1 MNTCLQFAELLQ
13 AFFTDRLMHQRQA
26 SPNTIASY
34 RDTFRLL
41 LQFAQQQIGK
51 PPTKLTMEVLEP
63 AVVGAFLNYLEK
75 DRGICARS
83 RNVRL
88 AAIHSFFRFVAFT
101 EPCFAALAQRVLA
114 IPNKRFDRRPIEY
127 LTRPEIEALLSA
139 PNRATWGGR
148 RDYTLLLVAAQTGL
162 RISEL
167 IGLRCDDVVPGAGGS
182 VRCQG
187 KGRKERSTP
196 LRKDVVIALRGWM
209 RERLGGPA
217 DPLFPSARGGP
228 LSRDGAERVLAKHV
242 ANAGRQCPTLAK
254 KRVSMHVLRHSVAM
268 DLLQQGV
275 DRSVIALW
283 LGHESIESTEVY
295 LHASMAMK
303 EKALAKATSS
313 KTRNRRYRPADR
325 LLAFLKSL

>member
-1 MNTCLQFAELLQ
+1 MSTCLQFSELLQ

-41 LQFAQQQIGK
+41 LQFAQQQTGK
-51 PPTKLTMEVLEP
+51 PPTKLTMELLEP
-63 AVVGAFLNYLEK
+63 GFLATFLNHLEVE
-75 DRGICARS
+75 RGICPRS

-88 AAIHSFFRFVAFT
+88 AAIHSFFRFVAFA
-101 EPCFAALAQRVLA
+101 EPSYLALAQRVLA
-114 IPNKRFDRRPIEY
+114 MPNKRFDQRPIEY

-139 PNRATWGGR
+139 PDRATWGGR

-167 IGLRCDDVVPGAGGS
+167 IGLRCDDVVLGTGGS

-196 LRKDVVIALRGWM
+196 LRKDVVVALRGWL

-217 DPLFPSARGGP
+217 DPLFPSARSGP
-228 LSRDGAERVLAKHV
+228 LSRDGAERILAKHV
-242 ANAGRQCPTLAK
+242 ARARIQCPSLTK
-254 KRVSMHVLRHSVAM
+254 KRISMHVLRHSVAM

-283 LGHESIESTEVY
+283 LGHESIETTEVY

-303 EKALAKATSS
+303 EKALAKASSS
-313 KTRNRRYRPADR
+313 KTRNVRYRPNDR